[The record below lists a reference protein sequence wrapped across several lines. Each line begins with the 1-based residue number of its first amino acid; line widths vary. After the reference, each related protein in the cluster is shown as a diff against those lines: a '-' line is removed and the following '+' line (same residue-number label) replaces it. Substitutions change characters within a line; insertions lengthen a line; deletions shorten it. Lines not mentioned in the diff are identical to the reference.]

1 MVRISWDIAGEINWV
16 ILYNMLLCKE
26 SLTGHAFQ
34 NGMKACT
41 LLDER
46 QVVSP
51 FIASS
56 RLKYRL
62 SHTHLLQA
70 LFTNKI
76 IKTQV
81 SGMSFGEWN
90 KIWCKDCYD
99 LPHPPTLLFL
109 WIKKA
114 YFWWITIYHTIKFL
128 SVKSPRPE
136 GTTLFFFM
144 VPPHPIKDHAR
155 RLQPQRQ
162 RAGGTVDARCH
173 SAKPAFD
180 IRKDALRHL
189 GMVHDLVDQ
198 AIHGPIRQSNYSL
211 SMLISCVLSHIIVN
225 FQYFFK

>member
-99 LPHPPTLLFL
+99 LPHPPTLFFL

-136 GTTLFFFM
+136 GTTLFFFYGTPSPNQGPC
-144 VPPHPIKDHAR
+144 PPTSTAAPTSWRDCGREMPLGEAGVRHSKGCTSALGDGS
-155 RLQPQRQ
+155 RL
-162 RAGGTVDARCH
+162 GGSSHLWTH
-173 SAKPAFD
+173 SPK
-180 IRKDALRHL
+180 
-189 GMVHDLVDQ
+189 
-198 AIHGPIRQSNYSL
+198 
-211 SMLISCVLSHIIVN
+211 
-225 FQYFFK
+225 

>member
-99 LPHPPTLLFL
+99 LPHPPTLFFL

-136 GTTLFFFM
+136 GTTLFFFYGTPLTQSRTM
-144 VPPHPIKDHAR
+144 PADFNRSANELAGLWTRDATRRSRRSTFERMHFGTWGWFTTWWIKPFMD
-155 RLQPQRQ
+155 PF
-162 RAGGTVDARCH
+162 
-173 SAKPAFD
+173 AK
-180 IRKDALRHL
+180 
-189 GMVHDLVDQ
+189 VT
-198 AIHGPIRQSNYSL
+198 
-211 SMLISCVLSHIIVN
+211 IV
-225 FQYFFK
+225 Y